1 MKNKFLT
8 LVALAAAAMTTACS
22 GDTLAT
28 DAEQQPQEPQT
39 VSLTASVGGDNTTR
53 VGMSRDN
60 GKVSFYWHAGDK
72 ITMHIKKK
80 DDPDYLSYEHFKI
93 ATDTETGAKTAT
105 FKGQVSAGHEVG
117 TYALYPA
124 DGGHDMALNK
134 FGFYLEPSYSYRTVD
149 SNIFPKTTDGVT
161 TYPQNSIRMP
171 MLGTISNGNISFKHL
186 GGVLLIRVD
195 KMPTESGTIVVS
207 ADQRLWGT
215 YLIQDP
221 ESSTP
226 YIASSLLSSSS
237 ADGDHLH
244 TVTFNYSGATVGG
257 VGVFY
262 LPVPTGEYTN
272 IKINVNGVTAE
283 FGSLNVDRGDVIT
296 IPVYQGTDGTS
307 YGCDYVVNGH
317 KFIDLCLPS
326 GTLWAETNVGATNA
340 ADYGNYYAWGEV
352 TAYGEAKDF
361 DDYTVKTCYDWDNYK
376 YGTGDNKMTKYYLG
390 SSPTLESS
398 DDAAYVNWGS
408 FCRMPSRA
416 ELNELFNDSYTT
428 RAWTTQTDSNGNN
441 INGAMITSKKNG
453 KTIFLPAA
461 GYYLSSTYLD
471 GVPNYTYGGYW
482 SNSLNGFG
490 NSSDYASICSFTY
503 WSSTSKYKD
512 DGDGTGERRAG
523 YPVRPVAKTY
533 STMSSSGSSVADM
546 STSGFDS
553 TWE

>member
-39 VSLTASVGGDNTTR
+39 VSLTASVDGDNTTR

-60 GKVSFYWHAGDK
+60 GKVSFYWHADDM
-72 ITMHIKKK
+72 ITVHIKKK
-80 DDPDYLSYEHFKI
+80 DDPDYLYYAHFSI

-105 FKGQVSAGHEVG
+105 FKGKVDAGYEVG

-171 MLGTISNGNISFKHL
+171 MLGTISDGNISFKHL

-195 KMPTESGTIVVS
+195 KMPTEKGAIVVS

-226 YIASSLLSSSS
+226 YIASNLLSSSS

-283 FGSLNVDRGDVIT
+283 FGSLKVERGDVIT
-296 IPVYQGTDGTS
+296 IPVYQGTDGS

-326 GTLWAETNVGATNA
+326 GTLWAETNVGADNA
-340 ADYGNYYAWGEV
+340 ADYGNYYAWGE
-352 TAYGEAKDF
+352 TETKSNYHNS
-361 DDYTVKTCYDWDNYK
+361 YNNYK
-376 YGTGDNKMTKYYLG
+376 YYDTENNVFTKYPN
-390 SSPTLESS
+390 SDDVLESE
-398 DDAAYVNWGS
+398 DDAAYMNWGS
-408 FCRMPSRA
+408 FCKTPTYGNFG
-416 ELNELFNDSYTT
+416 ELGSNCTWE
-428 RAWTTQTDSNGNN
+428 WTTQPNSSNQDTYGCLF
-441 INGAMITSKKNG
+441 TSKKNG
-453 KTIFLPAA
+453 KTVFFPAA
-461 GYYLSSTYLD
+461 GYKDCTSTHW
-471 GVPNYTYGGYW
+471 TGGGGCYW
-482 SNSLNGFG
+482 STLYSQDKRSYRFLLQNNEVSITD
-490 NSSDYASICSFTY
+490 SDYRY
-503 WSSTSKYKD
+503 R
-512 DGDGTGERRAG
+512 GL
-523 YPVRPVAKTY
+523 PVRPVAKTY
-533 STMSSSGSSVADM
+533 GSELEDATTGLTPMDKND
-546 STSGFDS
+546 FDDS
-553 TWE
+553 WK

>member
-72 ITMHIKKK
+72 ITVHIKKK

-105 FKGQVSAGHEVG
+105 FKGQVSAGYEVG

-161 TYPQNSIRMP
+161 TYPQNSIHMP
-171 MLGTISNGNISFKHL
+171 MLGTISDGHISFKHL

-195 KMPTESGTIVVS
+195 KMPTANGTIVVS

-262 LPVPTGEYTN
+262 LPVPTGDYTN

-283 FGSLNVDRGDVIT
+283 FGSLNVERGDVVT

-340 ADYGNYYAWGEV
+340 ADYGNYYAWGE
-352 TAYGEAKDF
+352 TETKTT
-361 DDYTVKTCYDWDNYK
+361 YTSDNYD
-376 YGTGDNKMTKYYLG
+376 TDN
-390 SSPTLESS
+390 TLRTTYATAGQMLAAEH
-398 DDAAYVNWGS
+398 DAATANWGS
-408 FCRMPSRA
+408 FCRMPTDV
-416 ELNELFNDSYTT
+416 ELKELLDNCTWT
-428 RAWTTQTDSNGNN
+428 WTTKGFQVTSN
-441 INGAMITSKKNG
+441 KNG
-453 KTIFLPAA
+453 KSIFLPAG
-461 GYYLSSTYLD
+461 GYINGSTTGLGKECNYWSRKLD
-471 GVPNYTYGGYW
+471 LNPNYAFSLWRASYAVALSPTVSVRSYG
-482 SNSLNGFG
+482 L
-490 NSSDYASICSFTY
+490 
-503 WSSTSKYKD
+503 
-512 DGDGTGERRAG
+512 
-523 YPVRPVAKTY
+523 PVRPVAKKVGY
-533 STMSSSGSSVADM
+533 EFDEGSVENMDM
-546 STSGFDS
+546 NDFDDD
-553 TWE
+553 WK